1 MKVLPI
7 DRFLNKA
14 VNSGLFCKLP
24 NGWKM
29 SFKHIANLYAY
40 RQLIWQLSWSE
51 FKLRYKNSVLG
62 YIWSLLEPL
71 LMLTVLYYVFSHI
84 MKMQIENYQLFLLL
98 GIIIWNFLS
107 RATTIGM
114 NCIVGKP
121 SMIKKIYFPR
131 DIFVISSC
139 ITALLMSVFES
150 LVFVLFMIYFKV
162 SLSVYILQAPII
174 LICLFIL
181 SLGLSLALAAL
192 NVLYR
197 DVQFIWAV
205 LLQAGYFATPILYT
219 LEVFPADLRSLVL
232 LNPFARVIIAARE
245 TIIYA
250 SPMQTGD
257 LIFMGVASIVSL
269 IIGYAVFNKIEPRFA
284 EEI

>member
-1 MKVLPI
+1 
-7 DRFLNKA
+7 
-14 VNSGLFCKLP
+14 
-24 NGWKM
+24 M
-29 SFKHIANLYAY
+29 SVKHIANLYAY
-40 RQLIWQLSWSE
+40 RQLIWQLAWSE

-62 YIWSLLEPL
+62 YFWSLLEPL
-71 LMLTVLYYVFSHI
+71 LMLTVLYYVFSHL

-114 NCIVGKP
+114 NSIVGKP
-121 SMIKKIYFPR
+121 SLIKKIYFPR

-150 LVFVLFMIYFKV
+150 IVFVLFMMYFKV
-162 SLSVYILQAPII
+162 PLSIYIVQAPII
-174 LICLFIL
+174 LICLLIL
-181 SLGLSLALAAL
+181 SIGLALALAAL

-205 LLQAGYFATPILYT
+205 LLQAGYFATPIMYP
-219 LEVFPADLRSLVL
+219 VDIFPANLRSIVL
-232 LNPFARVIIAARE
+232 LNPLARVIVAARD
-245 TIIYA
+245 TIIYS
-250 SPMQTGD
+250 SPIQMGD
-257 LIFMGVASIVSL
+257 LTFMGIAAIVFL
-269 IIGYAVFNKIEPRFA
+269 FTGYVIFNKIESRFA